1 MRREYEM
8 DLSNENIKLYGKKT
22 TVKGNQYIE
31 NDVIH
36 SSFIEHLYAN
46 KIKMGNLTDRVMAL
60 KKELDSI
67 LEELAKEKEEEF
79 KPELGDSYWVIDGSG
94 EPDAERWHDYHYDET
109 ALKNN
114 AIFKTKEEAEFEAER
129 MKVLRELEKLGRAF
143 KPNLSNYSICLH
155 HDSQD
160 NQRKLFYKAM
170 TEVEHVYGDYYFDSL
185 PKAKDAVYRI
195 GEERIMKYLFR
206 AED

>member
-1 MRREYEM
+1 
-8 DLSNENIKLYGKKT
+8 
-22 TVKGNQYIE
+22 
-31 NDVIH
+31 
-36 SSFIEHLYAN
+36 
-46 KIKMGNLTDRVMAL
+46 
-60 KKELDSI
+60 
-67 LEELAKEKEEEF
+67 
-79 KPELGDSYWVIDGSG
+79 
-94 EPDAERWHDYHYDET
+94 
-109 ALKNN
+109 
-114 AIFKTKEEAEFEAER
+114 